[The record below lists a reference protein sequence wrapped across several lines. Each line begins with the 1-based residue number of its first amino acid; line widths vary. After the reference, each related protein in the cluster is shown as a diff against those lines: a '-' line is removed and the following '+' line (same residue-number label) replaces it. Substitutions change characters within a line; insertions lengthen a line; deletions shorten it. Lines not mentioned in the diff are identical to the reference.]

1 MAAGACVLRPP
12 QVACSNWKRIMI
24 VLSEGLLKDGV
35 PQRDPLAIPRTLVHN
50 SSMHFT
56 FNKFWRRY
64 GKFAKHLMKVGFRRL
79 RRSPRRPDDAAFSP
93 PLLTPICFCFF
104 CFFNCR

>member
-1 MAAGACVLRPP
+1 MQACVLPLP

-64 GKFAKHLMKVGFRRL
+64 GKFAKHLMKVG
-79 RRSPRRPDDAAFSP
+79 SGAAAAG
-93 PLLTPICFCFF
+93 FF
-104 CFFNCR
+104 HCVTAAL

>member
-1 MAAGACVLRPP
+1 MPGACVLRPP

-64 GKFAKHLMKVGFRRL
+64 GKFAKHLMKVGFRRCAD
-79 RRSPRRPDDAAFSP
+79 RRGDQMMLHFPHRY
-93 PLLTPICFCFF
+93 
-104 CFFNCR
+104 